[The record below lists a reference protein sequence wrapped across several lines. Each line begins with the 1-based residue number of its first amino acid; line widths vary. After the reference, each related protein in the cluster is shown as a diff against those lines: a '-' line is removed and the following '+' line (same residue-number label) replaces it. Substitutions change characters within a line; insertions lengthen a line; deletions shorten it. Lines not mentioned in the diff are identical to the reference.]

1 MKKFNKVII
10 LILISLFVFTGCEKK
25 KKDKIHNT
33 KTPTIENNEIEDKAP
48 RRETVTTKQDD
59 IDEKIADDILAVIY
73 ENLNATKAEDI
84 ERVLATLY
92 LDNLERR
99 STMKGMEFVFAN
111 YDLEYVLEEVEVIE
125 ITGDEAKVYYI
136 QTTRALQGIGFTNM
150 RAEGIHHMIK
160 SGDVWKMLSTENL
173 GSEQIP

>member
-1 MKKFNKVII
+1 MKSFIKVIV
-10 LILISLFVFTGCEKK
+10 LISISLFILLGCEKK
-25 KKDKIHNT
+25 KKEIVQKTETPTVTNNELEN
-33 KTPTIENNEIEDKAP
+33 KTPRK
-48 RRETVTTKQDD
+48 ETVIEKQDD
-59 IDEKIADDILAVIY
+59 IDEKIADDIIAVIF

-136 QTTRALQGIGFTNM
+136 QTTRALRGIGFTNM
-150 RAEGIHHMIK
+150 RTQGVHHMIK
-160 SGDVWKMLSTENL
+160 
-173 GSEQIP
+173 